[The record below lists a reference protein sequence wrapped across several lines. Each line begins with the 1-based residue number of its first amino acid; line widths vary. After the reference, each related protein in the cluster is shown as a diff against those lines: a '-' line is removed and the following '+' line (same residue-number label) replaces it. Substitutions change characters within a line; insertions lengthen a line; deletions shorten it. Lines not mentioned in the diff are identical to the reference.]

1 MNCIAN
7 TTFWVQVNSSKKY
20 VEDETRAFTYV
31 DTNRFISSDSLDWE
45 ILKDRSFNPEQFLLK
60 WLFDYNQITGNKTIP
75 MTSKTSL
82 EDLAFDFEFLK
93 KLVVGI
99 GEVAEITDVPVRKIR
114 YWEKKGLISSITEKA
129 GKNRRFDYKNI
140 KKILLIKE
148 LIDQGYTLDAAAGK
162 VEKRID
168 MVNQA
173 LEELKKKS

>member
-1 MNCIAN
+1 
-7 TTFWVQVNSSKKY
+7 
-20 VEDETRAFTYV
+20 
-31 DTNRFISSDSLDWE
+31 
-45 ILKDRSFNPEQFLLK
+45 
-60 WLFDYNQITGNKTIP
+60 

-114 YWEKKGLISSITEKA
+114 YWEKKGLISSITEEA

-168 MVNQA
+168 MINQA